1 MFLTAVQEV
10 VDPGGMDVAGC
21 LGCDLLAGRRDLP
34 GGFVHETVSWVVNH
48 VVGPMN
54 LGTLIVGPREH
65 VAAVADLDDSAIAEL
80 GPVLRDT
87 ARVVEALCRPEQTYV
102 CLWSHGAGAR
112 KHLHFAVQPV
122 TTALVARYGGIRAEQ
137 LQARML
143 ASEDEPDPA
152 DVKLFCDRARE
163 FFRAINGPGTA
174 RSSSGGS
181 TTSSAVHKL
190 PLT

>member
-1 MFLTAVQEV
+1 
-10 VDPGGMDVAGC
+10 MDVVGC

-34 GGFVHETVSWVVNH
+34 GGVVHETASWVVNH

-65 VAAVADLDDSAIAEL
+65 VVAVADLDDGAAAEL

-87 ARVVEALCRPEQTYV
+87 ARVVEELCRPEQTYT
-102 CLWSHGAGAR
+102 CLWSHGDGTR

-122 TTALVARYGGIRAEQ
+122 TAAVVARYGGLRSEQ

-143 ASEDEPDPA
+143 ANGDKPDTS
-152 DVKLFCDRARE
+152 DVERFCDQARE
-163 FFRAINGPGTA
+163 LFRFRSTA
-174 RSSSGGS
+174 PARLLVPD
-181 TTSSAVHKL
+181 ARL
-190 PLT
+190 